1 MTFSLSSFESDD
13 LTCFDI
19 LKVYYALTNVEL
31 EILSAVHIN
40 QPVDIKGITEIIPK
54 NRTTISRSIKRLMS
68 IGFVKQD
75 RICLEMGGY
84 KYLYSTLSIK
94 EIRERTT
101 KLIERIN
108 NRMIGAM
115 SQLTEKKCTQIYKEI
130 KEKYPKK
137 QTQKPNH

>member
-19 LKVYYALTNVEL
+19 LKVYYALTNIEL

-40 QPVDIKGITEIIPK
+40 QPIDIKGITEIIPK
-54 NRTTISRSIKRLMS
+54 DRTTISRSIKRLMS
-68 IGFVKQD
+68 IGFAKQD
-75 RICLEMGGY
+75 RICLEKGGY

-94 EIRERTT
+94 EIREKTT

-108 NRMIGAM
+108 NRMISAI
-115 SQLTEKKCTQIYKEI
+115 SQLTEEKCIQIYKEI
-130 KEKYPKK
+130 EEKYPK
-137 QTQKPNH
+137 

>member
-19 LKVYYALTNVEL
+19 LKVYYALTNIEL
-31 EILSAVHIN
+31 EILSTVHIN
-40 QPVDIKGITEIIPK
+40 QPIDIKGITEIIPK
-54 NRTTISRSIKRLMS
+54 DRTTISRSIKRLMS

-75 RICLEMGGY
+75 RICLEKGGY

-94 EIRERTT
+94 EIREKTT

-115 SQLTEKKCTQIYKEI
+115 SQLTEEKCIQVYKEI
-130 KEKYPKK
+130 KEKYPK
-137 QTQKPNH
+137 